1 LAWALPSH
9 GIEEKAIMFKV
20 TTITNQRQ
28 RVLALEGSLVD
39 PWLSNLK
46 GRWDEELRAQEGAMF
61 VIDLTK
67 VTIVSQHGENIL
79 FQMFTDGA
87 RLVGNSPFAR
97 MVIGQ
102 VERRRNLQREERK
115 DKAGRRASLAAGIVM
130 LVVLAGRL
138 SWASTRE
145 QPPRASDA
153 PVVEKL
159 IAGVAADH
167 ARLSNIPPVT
177 PQMPRGPLDVL
188 NEYEQEM
195 TSISDGFSQELAQII
210 VAVRLGQISASE
222 SEDLIWERYQIAIM
236 QFQAFSALHSAL
248 QHEMDQTRPVPP
260 PVPEHGGGEVV
271 VAELPFSSLQ
281 LPASL
286 VSYLNLT
293 QSQVGE
299 IQVLIGSDRQRLE
312 PLLTR
317 LNGNRQRLAA
327 ATEKGKFDEKLVRKL
342 ATQQSRLMA
351 ELIVATSRFQAEL
364 YAVLTPEQQTK
375 VDDARR
381 HQLSDRSE
389 NPDQ

>member
-1 LAWALPSH
+1 
-9 GIEEKAIMFKV
+9 MFKV
-20 TTITNQRQ
+20 TTITNRT
-28 RVLALEGSLVD
+28 RRILALEGGLVG

-46 GRWDEELRAQEGAMF
+46 GTWLKGTRDEERRVQEGAMS
-61 VIDLTK
+61 VIDLTR

-87 RLVGNSPFAR
+87 SLVGNSLLPR
-97 MVIGQ
+97 MVIRQ
-102 VERRRNLQREERK
+102 VERRRNSQRGKRK
-115 DKAGRRASLAAGIVM
+115 HNAGRRASLALGIVM
-130 LVVLAGRL
+130 LLVLAGRL
-138 SWASTRE
+138 SWASTWE
-145 QPPRASDA
+145 QPQRAADA
-153 PVVEKL
+153 PGVEKL
-159 IAGVAADH
+159 PAGGAAGQ
-167 ARLSNIPPVT
+167 AALSNILAVT
-177 PQMPRGPLDVL
+177 PQMPRGPTDVL
-188 NEYEQEM
+188 NRYEQEM

-210 VAVRLGQISASE
+210 EAVRLGQISASE
-222 SEDLIWERYQIAIM
+222 SEGLIWERYQIAVM
-236 QFQAFSALHSAL
+236 QFQVFSGLHSAL
-248 QHEMDQTRPVPP
+248 QHDLDQTRPVQPP
-260 PVPEHGGGEVV
+260 ASEHGGCEVV

-299 IQVLIGSDRQRLE
+299 IQVLMGGERQRLE
-312 PLLTR
+312 PLLTQ
-317 LNGNRQRLAA
+317 LNRNRQLLVA
-327 ATEKGKFDEKLVRKL
+327 ATKKGKFDERLVRKL

-381 HQLSDRSE
+381 QSSDGSE

>member
-1 LAWALPSH
+1 
-9 GIEEKAIMFKV
+9 MFKV

-102 VERRRNLQREERK
+102 VERRRNLQREGRK

-260 PVPEHGGGEVV
+260 PVSEHGGGEVV

>member
-102 VERRRNLQREERK
+102 VERRRNLQREGRK

-260 PVPEHGGGEVV
+260 PVSEHGGGEVV

>member
-1 LAWALPSH
+1 
-9 GIEEKAIMFKV
+9 MFKV

-97 MVIGQ
+97 MVIGH

>member
-1 LAWALPSH
+1 
-9 GIEEKAIMFKV
+9 MFKV
-20 TTITNQRQ
+20 TTITNQTQ
-28 RVLALEGSLVD
+28 RMWALEGSLVD

-46 GRWDEELRAQEGAMF
+46 GRWDEELRAQEGAVF

-67 VTIVSQHGENIL
+67 VTIVSQRGENIL

-97 MVIGQ
+97 MVIGH

-248 QHEMDQTRPVPP
+248 QHE
-260 PVPEHGGGEVV
+260 ESEVV
-271 VAELPFSSLQ
+271 APKISV
-281 LPASL
+281 
-286 VSYLNLT
+286 
-293 QSQVGE
+293 
-299 IQVLIGSDRQRLE
+299 
-312 PLLTR
+312 
-317 LNGNRQRLAA
+317 
-327 ATEKGKFDEKLVRKL
+327 EKVIEFPKEKLALGAKADQV
-342 ATQQSRLMA
+342 Q
-351 ELIVATSRFQAEL
+351 LICDRGSGGNAFSGRF
-364 YAVLTPEQQTK
+364 
-375 VDDARR
+375 R
-381 HQLSDRSE
+381 HLL
-389 NPDQ
+389 

>member
-1 LAWALPSH
+1 
-9 GIEEKAIMFKV
+9 MFKV
-20 TTITNQRQ
+20 TTITNQTQ
-28 RVLALEGSLVD
+28 RMWALEGSLVD

-46 GRWDEELRAQEGAMF
+46 GRWDEELRAQEGAVF

-67 VTIVSQHGENIL
+67 VTIVSQRGENIL

-87 RLVGNSPFAR
+87 RLVGNNPLAR

-115 DKAGRRASLAAGIVM
+115 DKAGRWASLAVGIVM
-130 LVVLAGRL
+130 LVLLAGRL
-138 SWASTRE
+138 SWASTWK

-153 PVVEKL
+153 PAIEKL
-159 IAGVAADH
+159 MTGVAADH
-167 ARLSNIPPVT
+167 APLSNILAVT

-210 VAVRLGQISASE
+210 EAVRLGQISASE
-222 SEDLIWERYQIAIM
+222 SEDLIWERYQLAIM
-236 QFQAFSALHSAL
+236 QFQMFSALHSGL
-248 QHEMDQTRPVPP
+248 QHDLDQTRPVPP
-260 PVPEHGGGEVV
+260 PASEHGGGEVV
-271 VAELPFSSLQ
+271 VAGLPFSSPQ

-286 VSYLNLT
+286 VSYLNLA

-299 IQVLIGSDRQRLE
+299 IQVLIGSERQRLE

-317 LNGNRQRLAA
+317 LNENRQRLAA
-327 ATEKGKFDEKLVRKL
+327 ATENGKFDEKLVRQL

-364 YAVLTPEQQTK
+364 YAVLTPEQRTK
-375 VDDARR
+375 LDDARR
-381 HQLSDRSE
+381 HQMSDRSE